1 MFFFKFLFLEN
12 SNILFET
19 MQMNIGSAMDQMCVF
34 LNISDN
40 KTSNEGQED
49 NNFCT
54 EIGCPKKYPHEH
66 VTKSYDT
73 TKLMF

>member
-1 MFFFKFLFLEN
+1 MFLEN

-19 MQMNIGSAMDQMCVF
+19 MQINFGSAMDQLFVF
-34 LNISDN
+34 LNISEN
-40 KTSNEGQED
+40 KTADEGQED
-49 NNFCT
+49 TNFCT

-73 TKLMF
+73 TKLKF